1 MKKVSLLIIGLITSL
16 SMFGSSFP
24 VSPKKIKTYNSVEEI
39 LRIIDP
45 NVLPH
50 GPVAD
55 EFGGSTAYIEVLNQ
69 KATEIRNYI
78 AAKYYE
84 DLSSLSNLE
93 VVMLGVVMV
102 PFESRDMMPGY
113 MSYEQMFRCMM
124 NAIGAVSGIGLM
136 VNNFVTLWNSGA
148 SAATLLSTVKSI
160 FKISAGWFA
169 VGWAVYEFGDCVGW
183 W

>member
-1 MKKVSLLIIGLITSL
+1 
-16 SMFGSSFP
+16 
-24 VSPKKIKTYNSVEEI
+24 
-39 LRIIDP
+39 
-45 NVLPH
+45 
-50 GPVAD
+50 
-55 EFGGSTAYIEVLNQ
+55 
-69 KATEIRNYI
+69 
-78 AAKYYE
+78 
-84 DLSSLSNLE
+84 
-93 VVMLGVVMV
+93 MLGVVMV

>member
-1 MKKVSLLIIGLITSL
+1 MKKVSLFIISLFTSL

-39 LRIIDP
+39 LRTIDP
-45 NVLPH
+45 NILPH
-50 GPVAD
+50 GPVSD

-84 DLSSLSNLE
+84 DLSNLSNAE
-93 VVMLGVVMV
+93 VIVLGIIMV
-102 PFESRDMMPGY
+102 PFEQRDTYAGRI
-113 MSYEQMFRCMM
+113 SNQQAFDCMM
-124 NAIGAVSGIGLM
+124 TAIGVASGIYALYS
-136 VNNFVTLWNSGA
+136 LWTSGA
-148 SAATLLSTVKSI
+148 STASILATLKSI
-160 FKISAGWFA
+160 LKFGYGWWM
-169 VGWAVYEFGDCVGW
+169 VGYGVWKFGECVGW